1 MFAFAGNTVFGFEI
15 LTALKVLAGLYTA
28 VLFLQSGNNKL
39 LDWSGNRA
47 YIDSVFEK
55 TFLRPVSTLLLGVIT
70 VLELA
75 AGICSGLGVLF
86 LLTGQGAAL
95 AALGLFLGATAILC
109 LFTGMRIAKD
119 YGGAASITGYFVFF
133 MVALALYA
141 V

>member
-39 LDWSGNRA
+39 LDWSGNCA

-119 YGGAASITGYFVFF
+119 YGGAASITG
-133 MVALALYA
+133 
-141 V
+141 